1 MDYDAIGNCLLRSW
15 LFVYTDCK
23 LWAALP
29 KDFEDV
35 DPTFHHSSS
44 VVSVE
49 TASMTSAVVQTK
61 LIVGK
66 FLGYE
71 QKRIPLLPGMEDMF
85 LVSVEFQDDNVE
97 WHCPPLLVDQRVD
110 GQVGIYAT
118 SGTAIVKQEDH
129 EETLSLSV
137 GEIMV
142 LSTGTESFTESGMTI
157 RGSKDCKVVLLGG
170 YAYPEKRHLLWNF
183 CSWDTNKL
191 KDAADAWERLDRN
204 KFPPVFNESNDD
216 SISLRKRNEKS

>member
-1 MDYDAIGNCLLRSW
+1 
-15 LFVYTDCK
+15 
-23 LWAALP
+23 
-29 KDFEDV
+29 
-35 DPTFHHSSS
+35 
-44 VVSVE
+44 
-49 TASMTSAVVQTK
+49 
-61 LIVGK
+61 
-66 FLGYE
+66 
-71 QKRIPLLPGMEDMF
+71 MEDMF

-191 KDAADAWERLDRN
+191 KDAADAWERLDPNKLKDAADAWERLDRN

-216 SISLRKRNEKS
+216 SIPLRKRNEKS